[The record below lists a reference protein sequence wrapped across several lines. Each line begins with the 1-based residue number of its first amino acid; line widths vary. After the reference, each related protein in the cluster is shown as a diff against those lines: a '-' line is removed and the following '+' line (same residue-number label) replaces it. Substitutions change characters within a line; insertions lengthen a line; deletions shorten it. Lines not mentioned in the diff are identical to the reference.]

1 MEQIVLLTRLR
12 TSGTSVQGMYTVRYS
27 RHFVVGPRVCPSK
40 LGGAVLAGIGG
51 DTWRHCE
58 VCVEAKQLHV
68 ERP

>member
-1 MEQIVLLTRLR
+1 MERIVLPTRMR

-27 RHFVVGPRVCPSK
+27 RHLVVEPRVLASK

-51 DTWRHCE
+51 DMWRHCE